1 MKCPEGKEYC
11 PETKKCYKK
20 CLKTQFRNPATR
32 RCKNKSDIKSN
43 PQTRKRR
50 IITLDKYSSPSP
62 FKEDE
67 PKYPPCITNS
77 KIPLYPH
84 QLRVVSFL
92 ANHRGIIAIHDVG
105 TGKTLTAVTAG
116 QCFLNENP
124 ANRVIVVTPV
134 SLQKNF
140 MQTLEKY
147 GVSIEDKQRFKFYT
161 IQGFYTAYKNK
172 LVTHEEKSML
182 ILDEAHNIRTN
193 QSEFDGLD
201 DPIQNKEVGVYAK
214 ALIALGK
221 HVKRVLLLTATPM
234 VNLPADMINLIAIV
248 NGEKEITT
256 KEFYKLDFKKWLMKK
271 VSIYVPTTEF
281 FQEKFPKSTYHD
293 VFLTMP
299 PDYYREYMRIE
310 MMPKLEEMAF
320 YNGLRQVSNSL
331 DGKKSPK
338 VEWIMNHIV
347 KSRKNHKFVVFS
359 HYLKSGLELVMK
371 KLKEADIPFLYIN
384 GSLSKERRDYA
395 VSEYNSDNIKVLLIS
410 KAGGEGLD
418 LKNTT
423 GIILMNPS
431 WNESANKQIIGRGV
445 RLESH
450 HSLSLEFRHVEIYK
464 LFMIKP
470 EEEKDAKTICSN
482 LDIKNKDKFL
492 SIDLYMRN
500 VSILKEIEINKFYEF
515 MKRFSIERYPLDP
528 DGKLKGQ
535 YTVEVVD
542 PDPYN
547 RQPILFKRIEH
558 FYQYDKHPYKID
570 HYLKTSGSEWRLF
583 RTDDTDDLKMAWTIR
598 RKH

>member
-1 MKCPEGKEYC
+1 MKCPEGKEYY
-11 PETKKCYKK
+11 PETNKCYKK
-20 CLKTQFRNPATR
+20 CSEKQVRNPSTR
-32 RCKNKSDIKSN
+32 RCINKPDLKVEK
-43 PQTRKRR
+43 QQKTRKK
-50 IITLDKYSSPSP
+50 IVKLDHYNSPSP

-67 PKYPPCITNS
+67 PEYPPCITNS

-92 ANHRGIIAIHDVG
+92 KEHRGIIAIHDVG

-116 QCFLNENP
+116 QCFLNESP
-124 ANRVIVVTPV
+124 DHKVIVVTPV

-140 MQTLEKY
+140 IQTLEKY
-147 GVSIEDKQRFKFYT
+147 GVSEKDKKRFKFYT

-172 LVTHEEKSML
+172 LVKDEDSML

-193 QSEFDGLD
+193 QSEFDGLA

-214 ALIALGK
+214 ALIELGK
-221 HVKRVLLLTATPM
+221 HVKRALLLTATPM
-234 VNLPADMINLIAIV
+234 VNLPEDMINLIAIV

-256 KEFYKLDFKKWLMKK
+256 KEFYNLDFKKWLMKK
-271 VSIYVPTTEF
+271 VSIYVPSPEF
-281 FQEKFPKSTYHD
+281 FKDKFPRSTYHD
-293 VFLTMP
+293 IFLTMP
-299 PDYYREYMRIE
+299 PSYYQEYMRVEI
-310 MMPKLEEMAF
+310 MPAVQEMAF

-331 DGKKSPK
+331 DGQNSPK
-338 VEWIMNHIV
+338 IEWIMNHIV

-371 KLKEADIPFLYIN
+371 KLKDADISFLYIN
-384 GSLSKERRDYA
+384 GSLSKERRDHA
-395 VSEYNSDNIKVLLIS
+395 VSEYNSNKIKVLLIS

-450 HSLSLEFRHVEIYK
+450 HSLPLRSRHVDIYK

-470 EEEKDAKTICSN
+470 EEEKDVKNICTT
-482 LDIKNKDKFL
+482 LAIKNNDKLL

-500 VSILKEIEINKFYEF
+500 VSILKEGEINKFYAF
-515 MKRFSIERYPLDP
+515 MKRFSIEKYPLITTEIQNP
-528 DGKLKGQ
+528 ELV
-535 YTVEVVD
+535 VE
-542 PDPYN
+542 
-547 RQPILFKRIEH
+547 
-558 FYQYDKHPYKID
+558 
-570 HYLKTSGSEWRLF
+570 
-583 RTDDTDDLKMAWTIR
+583 
-598 RKH
+598 

>member
-1 MKCPEGKEYC
+1 MECPEGKEYY

-20 CLKTQFRNPATR
+20 CLENQFRNPVTK
-32 RCKNKSDIKSN
+32 RCKNLDSKPKIQNK
-43 PQTRKRR
+43 TRKRILR
-50 IITLDKYSSPSP
+50 LDNYSSPNT
-62 FKEDE
+62 FEEDE
-67 PKYPPCITNS
+67 PEYPPCITNS

-92 ANHRGIIAIHDVG
+92 IKHRGIIAIHDVG

-116 QCFLNENP
+116 QCFLNESP
-124 ANRVIVVTPV
+124 THKVIVVTPV

-140 MQTLEKY
+140 IQTLEKY
-147 GVSIEDKQRFKFYT
+147 GVSAEDKKRFKFYT
-161 IQGFYTAYKNK
+161 IQGFYSAYKNK
-172 LVTHEEKSML
+172 LVKDEDESML

-193 QSEFDGLD
+193 QGEFDGLD
-201 DPIQNKEVGVYAK
+201 APIQNKEVGVYAK
-214 ALIALGK
+214 ALIELGK
-221 HVKRVLLLTATPM
+221 NVKRALLLTATPM

-248 NGEKEITT
+248 NGEKEITS

-271 VSIYVPTTEF
+271 VSIYVPSPEF
-281 FQEKFPKSTYHD
+281 FKDKFPRTTYHD

-299 PDYYREYMRIE
+299 PHYYKEYMRVEILPTLKE
-310 MMPKLEEMAF
+310 LPF

-331 DGKKSPK
+331 DGQNSPK
-338 VEWIMNHIV
+338 VEWIMKHIS

-371 KLKEADIPFLYIN
+371 KLKDADIPFLYIN
-384 GSLSKERRDYA
+384 GSLSKEQREHA
-395 VSEYNSDNIKVLLIS
+395 VSEYNSNKIKVLLIS

-450 HSLSLEFRHVEIYK
+450 HSLPLRSRHVHIYK

-470 EEEKDAKTICSN
+470 EEKKDVKKICTT
-482 LDIKNKDKFL
+482 LAIKNDNKLL

-500 VSILKEIEINKFYEF
+500 ISILKEVEINKFYDF
-515 MKRFSIERYPLDP
+515 MKRFSIEKYPLITTVIQDP
-528 DGKLKGQ
+528 ELV
-535 YTVEVVD
+535 VE
-542 PDPYN
+542 
-547 RQPILFKRIEH
+547 
-558 FYQYDKHPYKID
+558 
-570 HYLKTSGSEWRLF
+570 
-583 RTDDTDDLKMAWTIR
+583 
-598 RKH
+598 

>member
-1 MKCPEGKEYC
+1 MECPEGKEYY

-20 CLKTQFRNPATR
+20 CLENQIRNPSTR
-32 RCKNKSDIKSN
+32 RCINKPGNLKKQNKTKKKIL
-43 PQTRKRR
+43 R
-50 IITLDKYSSPSP
+50 LDNYSSPSP
-62 FKEDE
+62 FEEDE
-67 PKYPPCITNS
+67 PEYTECITNS

-92 ANHRGIIAIHDVG
+92 TNNRGIIAIHDVG

-116 QCFLNENP
+116 QCFLNESP
-124 ANRVIVVTPV
+124 THKVIVVTPV

-140 MQTLEKY
+140 IQTLEKY
-147 GVSIEDKQRFKFYT
+147 GVSVEDKKRFKFYT

-172 LVTHEEKSML
+172 LVKDEKESML

-193 QSEFDGLD
+193 QGEFDGLD
-201 DPIQNKEVGVYAK
+201 APIKNKEVGVYAK
-214 ALIALGK
+214 ALIELGK
-221 HVKRVLLLTATPM
+221 NVKRTLLLTATPM

-248 NGEKEITT
+248 NGEKEITS

-271 VSIYVPTTEF
+271 VSIYVPSPEF
-281 FQEKFPKSTYHD
+281 FKDKFPKSTYHD

-299 PDYYREYMRIE
+299 PPYYQEYMRVE
-310 MMPKLEEMAF
+310 MEPTFQELAF

-331 DGKKSPK
+331 DGQNSPK

-347 KSRKNHKFVVFS
+347 KSKKNHKFVVFS

-371 KLKEADIPFLYIN
+371 KLKDADIPFLYIN

-395 VSEYNSDNIKVLLIS
+395 VSEYNANKIKVLLIS

-450 HSLSLEFRHVEIYK
+450 HSLPLRSRHVHIYK

-470 EEEKDAKTICSN
+470 EEKKDVKTICTT
-482 LDIKNKDKFL
+482 LAIKNKTKLL

-500 VSILKEIEINKFYEF
+500 VSILKEVEINKFYEF
-515 MKRFSIERYPLDP
+515 MKRFSIEKYPLIP
-528 DGKLKGQ
+528 TETPEPELV
-535 YTVEVVD
+535 VE
-542 PDPYN
+542 
-547 RQPILFKRIEH
+547 
-558 FYQYDKHPYKID
+558 
-570 HYLKTSGSEWRLF
+570 
-583 RTDDTDDLKMAWTIR
+583 
-598 RKH
+598 

>member
-1 MKCPEGKEYC
+1 MECPEGKEYY
-11 PETKKCYKK
+11 PETRKCYKK
-20 CLKTQFRNPATR
+20 CLEKQFRNPPTR
-32 RCKNKSDIKSN
+32 RCKNKPNNAILKN
-43 PQTRKRR
+43 PKKTRKR
-50 IITLDKYSSPSP
+50 ILSLDGYSSPSP
-62 FKEDE
+62 FEEDE
-67 PKYPPCITNS
+67 PEYQPCITNS

-92 ANHRGIIAIHDVG
+92 SENRGIIAIHDVG

-124 ANRVIVVTPV
+124 SHKVIVVTPV

-140 MQTLEKY
+140 IQTLEKY
-147 GVSIEDKQRFKFYT
+147 GVSREDKNRFKFYT
-161 IQGFYTAYKNK
+161 IQGFYNAHKNG
-172 LVTHEEKSML
+172 LVKDQEESML

-193 QSEFDGLD
+193 QGEFDGLD

-214 ALIALGK
+214 ALISLGK

-248 NGEKEITT
+248 NGEKEITS

-271 VSIYVPTTEF
+271 VSIYVPSPEF
-281 FQEKFPKSTYHD
+281 FQDKFPRTTYHD

-299 PDYYREYMRIE
+299 PRYYQEYMRVE
-310 MMPKLEEMAF
+310 MAPTPDEMAF
-320 YNGLRQVSNSL
+320 YNGLRQISNVL
-331 DGKKSPK
+331 DGHQSPK

-371 KLKEADIPFLYIN
+371 KLKDENIPFLYIN
-384 GSLSKERRDYA
+384 GSLSKEKRDIA
-395 VSEYNSDNIKVLLIS
+395 VSEYNSNKIKVLLIS

-450 HSLSLEFRHVEIYK
+450 HSLPLRSRHVNIYK

-470 EEEKDAKTICSN
+470 EEKKDVKKICSELN
-482 LDIKNKDKFL
+482 IKNKDKLL

-500 VSILKEIEINKFYEF
+500 IAILKEVEINKFYAF
-515 MKRFSIERYPLDP
+515 MKRFSIEKYPIITTEMQEPEL
-528 DGKLKGQ
+528 
-535 YTVEVVD
+535 VVT
-542 PDPYN
+542 
-547 RQPILFKRIEH
+547 E
-558 FYQYDKHPYKID
+558 
-570 HYLKTSGSEWRLF
+570 
-583 RTDDTDDLKMAWTIR
+583 
-598 RKH
+598 